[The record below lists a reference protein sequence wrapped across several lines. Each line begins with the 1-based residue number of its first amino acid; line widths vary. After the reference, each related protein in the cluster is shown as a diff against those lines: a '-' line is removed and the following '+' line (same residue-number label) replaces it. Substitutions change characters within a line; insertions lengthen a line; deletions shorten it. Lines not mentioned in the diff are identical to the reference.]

1 MKRVANTKGGPVS
14 PPASKRK
21 LESTTTNKAVANFFA
36 PASKKEPKNLTWRIV
51 RNSLLVGCFAPTPNE
66 ASASIREPKKRRKI
80 AAFDFDSTLIKTS
93 SGNVFGKDASDWGW
107 WDLSVPS
114 TLKNLYSDGYLV
126 IVISN
131 QGGISVRL
139 DPKSLKSDQKR
150 LADFKAKV
158 TSVLS
163 QLDFPISIYAA
174 TARDQYRKPRTGMW
188 DEILEDYDL
197 DVVDEGP
204 DMHASLFVGDAGGRH
219 AQDKVKADH
228 SSSDR
233 DFAANVG
240 INFMTP
246 EEYFLNEPSRPFT
259 RSFEPS
265 LHLLNVDD
273 ARGLTTSDDL
283 GLMTASKPAVQ
294 IDVPSIVLF
303 CGSPGIGKST
313 FYWKNFRPLGYERV
327 NQDTLKTVRPP
338 ALVVVQSLS

>member
-1 MKRVANTKGGPVS
+1 MRDPICMLLSSSVMLVDVTLKTKSRPITQAQIG
-14 PPASKRK
+14 
-21 LESTTTNKAVANFFA
+21 LH
-36 PASKKEPKNLTWRIV
+36 
-51 RNSLLVGCFAPTPNE
+51 
-66 ASASIREPKKRRKI
+66 
-80 AAFDFDSTLIKTS
+80 TS
-93 SGNVFGKDASDWGW
+93 SFS
-107 WDLSVPS
+107 
-114 TLKNLYSDGYLV
+114 LV
-126 IVISN
+126 
-131 QGGISVRL
+131 R
-139 DPKSLKSDQKR
+139 
-150 LADFKAKV
+150 AHE
-158 TSVLS
+158 
-163 QLDFPISIYAA
+163 Y
-174 TARDQYRKPRTGMW
+174 
-188 DEILEDYDL
+188 
-197 DVVDEGP
+197 
-204 DMHASLFVGDAGGRH
+204 H
-219 AQDKVKADH
+219 
-228 SSSDR
+228 R